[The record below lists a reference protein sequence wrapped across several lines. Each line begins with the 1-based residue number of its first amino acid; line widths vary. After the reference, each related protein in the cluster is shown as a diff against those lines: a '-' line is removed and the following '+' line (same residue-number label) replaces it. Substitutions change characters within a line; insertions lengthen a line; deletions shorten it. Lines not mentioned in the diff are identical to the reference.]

1 MKMLSKLTVAGFLAC
16 ALSISVFAQK
26 ELCENAA
33 NSEIKLAY
41 EKKGTLA
48 MQYIID
54 SKFDELK
61 AYMQCKP
68 DLNKQWGKGF
78 TALRFAAELT
88 AEARYAAELLKNGA
102 DPNIVDNDGVSPLM
116 KATEEKQKT
125 EIIKVLLEN
134 GASPFLKDS
143 DGYDAYARSDGLG
156 FAENAKLIL
165 SAVDARKPESVV
177 DLKERGLFYLNV
189 FQSEKAIVDLT
200 AAIKLDKTQV
210 GLFLGRGLS
219 YRDAKK
225 NDLAIADF
233 NEAIKIMPTN
243 AMLYFHRGVTYLISK
258 NNTDAETD
266 FAKAIQLDP
275 KLAAAIEKQR
285 AKFNAGK

>member
-1 MKMLSKLTVAGFLAC
+1 MKMLSRLLVAVFLAC
-16 ALSISVFAQK
+16 VLSVGVFAQ
-26 ELCENAA
+26 LCENAA
-33 NSEIKLAY
+33 NSEIRLTY

-54 SKFDELK
+54 GKLDELK

-88 AEARYAAELLKNGA
+88 SEARYAAELLKNGA
-102 DPNIVDNDGVSPLM
+102 DPNIVDNDGISPLM
-116 KATEEKQKT
+116 KAAEEKQKT
-125 EIIKVLLEN
+125 EIVKVLLEN

-143 DGYDAYARSDGLG
+143 DGYDAYARAEGLG
-156 FAENAKLIL
+156 FPETAKLIL
-165 SAVDARKPESVV
+165 NAADARKPESVG

-189 FQSEKAIVDLT
+189 SQPEKAIVDLT
-200 AAIKLDKTQV
+200 AAINLDKTQV

-233 NEAIKIMPTN
+233 NEAIKILPTS
-243 AMLYFHRGVTYLISK
+243 ATLYFHRGVTYLISGNK
-258 NNTDAETD
+258 PEADKD

-275 KLAAAIEKQR
+275 KLAAEIEKER
-285 AKFNAGK
+285 ARITPDK